1 MERIEY
7 DPESGN
13 YLPVTQRETGFALI
27 VAGSLL
33 LVGGLGWA
41 LMLGAEMRIGSVLMR
56 GILGA
61 DVLIALS
68 LIATGFYKKRR
79 RKK

>member
-7 DPESGN
+7 DPEGGN

-27 VAGSLL
+27 VAGGLL

-41 LMLGAEMRIGSVLMR
+41 ILVGAEMRVGSILMR
-56 GILGA
+56 TMLGA
-61 DVLIALS
+61 DLGVALLLIA
-68 LIATGFYKKRR
+68 AGFHKKRR

>member
-7 DPESGN
+7 DPEGGN
-13 YLPVTQRETGFALI
+13 YLPVTERETGFALI
-27 VAGSLL
+27 VAGALL

-41 LMLGAEMRIGSVLMR
+41 IMLGAEMRVGSVLMR
-56 GILGA
+56 SILGA
-61 DVLIALS
+61 DIAVALLLIA
-68 LIATGFYKKRR
+68 AGFYKKRR

>member
-7 DPESGN
+7 DPEGGN
-13 YLPVTQRETGFALI
+13 YLPGTQRETGFALI
-27 VAGSLL
+27 ISGGLL

-41 LMLGAEMRIGSVLMR
+41 LFLGAEMRVGSMLMR
-56 GILGA
+56 AILST
-61 DVLIALS
+61 DVTIALLLIA
-68 LIATGFYKKRR
+68 AGFYKKRR